1 MFRSPTPPHLERTDP
16 CLCLTAR
23 PQADPLG
30 RQSNPQSAFW
40 LEALYRGIHLESV
53 DSARGTAIL
62 GTASAEALPGGVA
75 IPSAL
80 VVPGSPLGV
89 PIPLEDALG
98 VAYEICVLVGA
109 EMLLDLLY
117 TRRALPFYR
126 DLYRRLQRDMSV
138 PWVVSLGLM
147 VGRLDVWVP
156 APPPPPAH
164 RRPAHRRH
172 PNHTPKAREAPAVAP
187 AVVVVHRAGCGTG

>member
-1 MFRSPTPPHLERTDP
+1 M
-16 CLCLTAR
+16 
-23 PQADPLG
+23 
-30 RQSNPQSAFW
+30 
-40 LEALYRGIHLESV
+40 
-53 DSARGTAIL
+53 
-62 GTASAEALPGGVA
+62 A

-89 PIPLEDALG
+89 PIPLEEAIG
-98 VAYEICVLVGA
+98 VGYEICVLVGA

-138 PWVVSLGLM
+138 PWVISLGLM

-156 APPPPPAH
+156 PVPPSASPGTPEAP
-164 RRPAHRRH
+164 
-172 PNHTPKAREAPAVAP
+172 HTPEAPEAP
-187 AVVVVHRAGCGTG
+187 HTGGTGTCCCCPPG